1 MVSSCFRF
9 WGRESRDSAIFIKN
23 GVKAQISSF
32 FCQVQRA
39 CEHFFSSLPPLTKIW
54 SMRLISSLPSPSTL
68 SFYLKETYFQE
79 ANTEMTQI
87 LTALTPIVHRL
98 STLCSAEE
106 QSQNQQSVLLHL
118 GVLCGLNFA
127 VSDVKDAHIE
137 RIQTLEENLKTVL

>member
-1 MVSSCFRF
+1 
-9 WGRESRDSAIFIKN
+9 
-23 GVKAQISSF
+23 
-32 FCQVQRA
+32 
-39 CEHFFSSLPPLTKIW
+39 
-54 SMRLISSLPSPSTL
+54 MRLISSLPSPSTL